1 MSHVGFVMGHI
12 RKLCHHL
19 RVLLELILRSDHKLM
34 QYLAVIVHR
43 KPNGLAELNHNAIG
57 REAHI
62 VSH

>member
-1 MSHVGFVMGHI
+1 MGHI